1 MGLSGAVTVLRFE
14 LLRTL
19 TVSRITGWF
28 VLVLF
33 PVFIVSVITYYTA
46 DYQDHADVRPWGMVM
61 FGLIP
66 EVICLLGLLLWA
78 TPIVHTELEGRTWI
92 YLAVR
97 PRGRINVLLGKYL
110 AAVLWTASAAWTS
123 AILCVLIA
131 RPEMALRLL
140 WCLSALV
147 GFSCLA
153 YGALYCLIG
162 AFFHRRA
169 MVIAVAYTL
178 VFEFLV
184 SLIPAMINKF
194 TVQYR
199 LRCLLVNWMEWS
211 TERFPEGFELLL
223 GDEPSWLH
231 VLILIGIIVGLLV
244 AGTQVIQHRE
254 YATAEE

>member
-1 MGLSGAVTVLRFE
+1 
-14 LLRTL
+14 
-19 TVSRITGWF
+19 
-28 VLVLF
+28 
-33 PVFIVSVITYYTA
+33 
-46 DYQDHADVRPWGMVM
+46 M

-97 PRGRINVLLGKYL
+97 PRGRINVY
-110 AAVLWTASAAWTS
+110 WASIWRPLCGPPAPRWTS
-123 AILCVLIA
+123 AILCVSIA
-131 RPEMALRLL
+131 RPEMGLRLL

-178 VFEFLV
+178 IFEFLV
-184 SLIPAMINKF
+184 SLIPAMINKL

-211 TERFPEGFELLL
+211 TDDSLPEGFELLL

-231 VLILIGIIVGLLV
+231 VLILIGIVIGLLI

-254 YATAEE
+254 YATVEE

>member
-1 MGLSGAVTVLRFE
+1 MGLGGALTVLRFE

-19 TVSRITGWF
+19 TVTRILGWS

-33 PVFIVSVITYYTA
+33 PVLIVGIISYYAKGPDRYDIEPWSV
-46 DYQDHADVRPWGMVM
+46 VM

-97 PRGRINVLLGKYL
+97 PRGRTNVLLGKYM
-110 AAVLWTASAAWTS
+110 AAVLWTTSAGWASAN
-123 AILCVLIA
+123 LCVAIA

-140 WCLSALV
+140 WVLSALV

-169 MVIAVAYTL
+169 MIIAVAYTL
-178 VFEFLV
+178 VLEFLV

-194 TVQYR
+194 TIQYR
-199 LRCLLVNWMEWS
+199 LRCLLVSWMEWN
-211 TERFPEGFELLL
+211 TKKLPDGFELLL
-223 GDEPSWLH
+223 GEEPWWLH
-231 VLILIGIIVGLLV
+231 VLILIGTIVGLLI
-244 AGTQVIQHRE
+244 AGTFVIGNRE